1 MKAVLQLVR
10 QPMKLVAGI
19 LFVSLAVAIM
29 GVCVGQAVSAVQTEI
44 AMENQFTTVAMPTGK
59 YNLASTTLPTGEI
72 MLSPSMTLPKELA
85 ECMDALATNNP
96 DVVKT
101 VASPGLA
108 SAYIPELKSELY
120 TNHYIEGS
128 YAGQMSGSINN
139 MLVPSPI
146 GKPYSC
152 AMLEVQLDE
161 ILGPTSATVWDI
173 NTQRVWAQEVNTY
186 HCVDLRAT
194 VVGVVGLHGDFLDP
208 VGMDIILTLMLPDE
222 TSYEA
227 MDLQLSQRYLVYG
240 MDYFDKNWLC
250 TQSKGV
256 AGERNCLTLTL
267 KNKQQLDD
275 LGAEYAAPTIVPLYG
290 SVEDYLS
297 SPDGILWKQT
307 LERITIN
314 NQAFPIL
321 GVENLNYIANF
332 ARGYSRIVQGRD
344 FTQEELE
351 QGANVCI
358 LAESLAYA
366 CGIAVGDTISL
377 NYYNVDSNCPYQV
390 DLPEGQ
396 GVVNPT
402 ARYFTAATPFVDGGE
417 QQYTVVGLY
426 RSDNEWAAPEEDLYA
441 FTPNTVFVPKTSVT
455 ATMEETNQG
464 LFRTLVLY
472 NGKMEEF
479 QSLAAEMGYGDLF
492 LCDDQGYTV
501 ISQSMHDYK
510 TIAIRA
516 LWIGTCLGGVILA
529 LFILLF
535 PMSQLGTTRIMASL
549 GATTRQR
556 VCYVLQYCLCILGP
570 GSILGFGSSILLWQ
584 RVAELLMTLANANG
598 TAQMDMGIMLVTT
611 VVIFVATIS
620 LSGLLT
626 LMQNKKK
633 NMMEKE

>member
-19 LFVSLAVAIM
+19 LLISLAVAIM
-29 GVCVGQAVSAVQTEI
+29 GICVGQAVSAVQTEI

-59 YNLASTTLPTGEI
+59 YNMTSTTLPTGETI
-72 MLSPSMTLPKELA
+72 LSPSMTLPKELA
-85 ECMDALATNNP
+85 ELMDSLAAQNP

-128 YAGQMSGSINN
+128 YAGHMSSSINN

-152 AMLEVQLDE
+152 AMLEVRLDE
-161 ILGPTSATVWDI
+161 MQGTTPAIVWDI
-173 NTQRVWAQEVNTY
+173 NTQRVWAQEVRAY
-186 HCVDLRAT
+186 YCVNLRAT
-194 VVGVVGLHGDFLDP
+194 VVGVVGLHEDFPDP
-208 VGMDIILTLMLPDE
+208 VGMDIILTLMVPDE
-222 TSYEA
+222 ESYEA
-227 MDLQLSQRYLVYG
+227 MKLQIGQRYLVYG
-240 MDYFDKNWLC
+240 MDYFDQNWLY
-250 TQSKGV
+250 TQSKEV
-256 AGERNCLTLTL
+256 AGERKCLTLTL

-275 LGAEYAAPTIVPLYG
+275 MGAEYAAPTIVPLFG
-290 SVEDYLS
+290 SVEEYLS
-297 SPDGILWKQT
+297 SPDGMLWKQT
-307 LERITIN
+307 LERLAIN
-314 NQAFPIL
+314 NQVFPIL
-321 GVENLNYIANF
+321 GVENINYIANF

-351 QGANVCI
+351 QGASVCI

-366 CGIAVGDTISL
+366 CGIGVGDTISM
-377 NYYNVDSNCPYQV
+377 NYYNVDTNCPYQE
-390 DLPEGQ
+390 DLSEGQ

-402 ARYFTAATPFVDGGE
+402 ARYFTAATPFADGGE

-441 FTPNTVFVPKTSVT
+441 FTPNTVFVPKSSVT

-479 QSLAAEMGYGDLF
+479 QFLAAEIGYGDLF
-492 LCDDQGYTV
+492 LCDDQGYTE
-501 ISQSMHDYK
+501 IAQSMHDYK

-556 VCYVLQYCLCILGP
+556 VCYVVQYSLCIVGP
-570 GSILGFGSSILLWQ
+570 GSILGVAFSILLWQ
-584 RVAELLMTLANANG
+584 RVDELLMTLANANG
-598 TAQMDMGIMLVTT
+598 TAKMDMGIMLVTT
-611 VVIFVATIS
+611 AVIFVVTIS
-620 LSGLLT
+620 LCGLLT
-626 LMQNKKK
+626 FMQNQKK